1 MATMADDLRRVIA
14 ERYPADCW
22 DPITGPIWEDGAQW
36 QLWLFSRDVEHSGQ
50 VYRCHII
57 QRVEFDTDDPDTI
70 TEAEDIF
77 SNAFPI

>member
-22 DPITGPIWEDGAQW
+22 NPITGPIWEDGAQW

-50 VYRCHII
+50 VYR
-57 QRVEFDTDDPDTI
+57 T
-70 TEAEDIF
+70 A
-77 SNAFPI
+77 A